1 MNRRMRVWS
10 TGIAL
15 LGVSALAHAKQGDP
29 CDFVSSGATA
39 FSHEQVTRCY
49 RQVPFDP
56 AALANIVQVVEQH
69 RSFSDLAEIYDARVH
84 WRQALAALVHEYPND
99 LAMHDALKHE
109 HQQFRD
115 GHISY
120 VLPACYW
127 TMLAAFVPFDF
138 GSTVSGSPAEQIVFI
153 ESAPFASLYLEAT
166 GIDATSLVG
175 QRVVSINGVPVLD
188 YFRQYSEAL
197 KAHEDAGGGLNGVL
211 SAFTYSVA
219 LGGPADFVPERAADE
234 YVFESVRGQRTSVTL
249 PWAFIP
255 SAALIGASA
264 LPLTHSSD
272 EFIQLCQEGP
282 PEAVAPPEEPP
293 PSGEQALRAL
303 SRKSQTLLQDGIDR
317 ERQQIIRNLRST
329 PTPSSPPSSVVPST
343 PSSSSASP
351 LQAPARPESPGARHP
366 EGPTSYYE
374 VPPERIGQDIEV
386 IVPFTDNAAV
396 LQYAGHVTALQLLD
410 TVGWIDVARQG
421 VDYACEHS
429 DRLIVDL
436 RNNGG
441 GNDTVIRWL
450 HHYLFP
456 ERGQLVPAGLL
467 PFRLRNDNPVF
478 DEVLTQSARFAAEYA
493 PGLGVDP
500 CALFLTPGC
509 LTDPT
514 TGVPLVAGDDWFAAP
529 SIVESRAGQPVSL
542 SRYVGLPNIG
552 DPEFDAA
559 SCAGRFQGDD
569 LVFITDGTNASGGYF
584 LPAAFENEGV
594 IVGIGGY
601 VGEPM
606 AMGRARG
613 GATVPGS
620 LWAAIAQALPLLT
633 EGALSF
639 ENELVGFTRPVDS
652 QMEMAGIY
660 LKDGRSLHI
669 DHPVNADLH
678 VNVWTNLPGSEGFV
692 YERVLEAVDAAG
704 VELATPLE

>member
-1 MNRRMRVWS
+1 MKRWMRVWS
-10 TGIAL
+10 GGVVL

-56 AALANIVQVVEQH
+56 TALANIVQVVEQH

-84 WRQALAALVHEYPND
+84 WRRALTALQHDYPND

-109 HQQFRD
+109 HQQFRN
-115 GHISY
+115 GHIAY

-127 TMLAAFVPFDF
+127 TMLAAIVPLDF
-138 GSTVSGSPAEQIVFI
+138 GSTVWGNRAEQIVFI
-153 ESAPFASLYLEAT
+153 ESAPFASLYQEAT
-166 GIDATSLVG
+166 GIDVTSLVG

-188 YFRQYSEAL
+188 YFRQYTEGL
-197 KAHEDAGGGLNGVL
+197 KAHEDPGGGLNGVL
-211 SAFTYSVA
+211 SAYTYSLA
-219 LGGPADFVPERAADE
+219 LGGPGDFVPERAADE
-234 YVFESVRGQRTSVTL
+234 YVFESVRGKRTSVTL
-249 PWAFIP
+249 PWAFVP
-255 SAALIGASA
+255 SAPLLGPSA
-264 LPLTHSSD
+264 LPLTHGTD

-282 PEAVAPPEEPP
+282 PEAVPPPEEAP
-293 PSGEQALRAL
+293 PSGEQALLAL
-303 SRKSQTLLQDGIDR
+303 SRKSRTLRQGGIDR
-317 ERQQIIRNLRST
+317 ERQQIIQSLRSRFV
-329 PTPSSPPSSVVPST
+329 PSS
-343 PSSSSASP
+343 A
-351 LQAPARPESPGARHP
+351 QPARAESLATRHP

-374 VPPERIGQDIEV
+374 VPPERIGQDLEL
-386 IVPFTDNAAV
+386 IVPLTDNAAV

-410 TVGWIDVARQG
+410 TIGWIDVARQG
-421 VDYACEHS
+421 IDYACEHS

-467 PFRLRNDNPVF
+467 PFRLRNDNPAF
-478 DEVLTQSARFAAEYA
+478 NEVLSQSARFMAEYA

-509 LTDPT
+509 LTDPN
-514 TGVPLVAGDDWFAAP
+514 TGSPLVAGHDWFATP
-529 SIVESRAGQPVSL
+529 SLLESRAGQPVSL
-542 SRYVGLPNIG
+542 SRYAGLPNIG
-552 DPEFDAA
+552 APEFDAA

-584 LPAAFENEGV
+584 LPAAFQGEGV
-594 IVGIGGY
+594 IVGVGGY
-601 VGEPM
+601 VGEPL

-620 LWAAIAQALPLLT
+620 FWSTIAQALPLLT
-633 EGALSF
+633 EGQLSF

-669 DHPVNADLH
+669 DHPVGADLH

-692 YERVLEAVDAAG
+692 YERVLEAVDATG
-704 VELATPLE
+704 VAVLE